1 MVVIFLIL
9 IIVSN
14 YLGFTLGYK
23 AAICDPDTEVKIQC
37 NEIEGEGDE

>member
-1 MVVIFLIL
+1 MTK
-9 IIVSN
+9 N
-14 YLGFTLGYK
+14 GDYK